1 MTSNRSAAQVS
12 AADTKAR
19 ARSILSTR
27 SAFQSCSAE
36 LIDEI
41 MKNTVVV
48 RLARG
53 DIVYR
58 QGEKGDSM
66 MVVVSGSLKVTK
78 LTAEGKEL
86 VLGFVRPGALIGEI
100 AALDGKERTANVTSL
115 EATEAVTIYR
125 RDLLPILRKNA
136 DAMFALLDG
145 LCDRLRTTNDLLES
159 YTMESSARVAACL
172 VRLAGTHGQAAKDG
186 VEIDLKLTQRDLGSH
201 LGLTRETISR
211 TLGDFRDEGLIS
223 LAGQT
228 IVVHNR
234 EDLALIA
241 EGSPD

>member
-1 MTSNRSAAQVS
+1 MTSTRSGEQS
-12 AADTKAR
+12 AGSDTRAR
-19 ARSILSTR
+19 ARSILATR

-41 MKNTVVV
+41 MKNAVVIK
-48 RLARG
+48 LARG

-58 QGEKGDSM
+58 QGEKGDSL

-115 EATEAVTIYR
+115 QATEAVTIYR
-125 RDLLPILRKNA
+125 RDLLPILRKNS

-172 VRLAGTHGQAAKDG
+172 VRLAGTHGQTSKDG

-201 LGLTRETISR
+201 LGLTRETVSR

-228 IVVHNR
+228 IVVHNC
-234 EDLALIA
+234 EELALIA